1 MPTDP
6 FAAAGSPPPLAG
18 VCIMQ
23 LQRTATDVAYS
34 AAPSGDSN
42 TTDYRLFLEK
52 EGAALHRLTSLSAD
66 VRTCRPHEQAHYT
79 SKQQRR
85 RTRALRQASLFCCC
99 CLS

>member
-1 MPTDP
+1 MCEHSCSDRTNGVPADP

-23 LQRTATDVAYS
+23 LQRTATDVAYC

-52 EGAALHRLTSLSAD
+52 EGASLHRIISDHLSD
-66 VRTCRPHEQAHYT
+66 
-79 SKQQRR
+79 
-85 RTRALRQASLFCCC
+85 L
-99 CLS
+99 